1 MSESPAVQ
9 FDRVSVRYGQ
19 VTALRDFSLDV
30 AVGETVA
37 LLGPSGSGKSTALKA
52 LAGFVRPTSGRV
64 LLNGHDVTGAPP
76 HKRGLGVVVQQYAL
90 FPHLTVADNIAFGLR
105 ARRVRRAESARR
117 VEEMLD
123 LVGMDRYGRR
133 YPRELSGGQQQRV
146 AIARAL
152 AIRPPVLLLDEPLS
166 ALDAQ
171 LRADMLDELRQL
183 RDELPD
189 VAMLYVTHDQ
199 TEALTL
205 AHRIAVMRE
214 AELLDL
220 DTAQGLYRQPP
231 SEFTAAFLGG
241 ANLLPAT
248 VRDVNGT
255 VQVGAVTITATA
267 PGPLTPGARVRLAVR
282 PHTIGV
288 RTDGPGLAAVLTGL
302 QWRGANYRLTCLID
316 GLDEPGGLSVHV
328 DVPSID
334 GLPQVG
340 SPVRVGLPEHG
351 AAVVARTGAGV
362 PTGGAANAVAQDLAG
377 VA

>member
-1 MSESPAVQ
+1 MTESSAVQ

-30 AVGETVA
+30 ATGETVA

-64 LLNGHDVTGAPP
+64 LLAGQDVTGVPP

-90 FPHLTVADNIAFGLR
+90 FPHLTVADNIGFGLR
-105 ARRVRRAESARR
+105 ARRMRRTESARR
-117 VEEMLD
+117 VEEMLE
-123 LVGMDRYGRR
+123 LVGMERYGRR

-189 VAMLYVTHDQ
+189 IAILYVTHDQ

-205 AHRIAVMRE
+205 AHRIAVMRD

-248 VRDVNGT
+248 VRDANGT
-255 VQVGAVTITATA
+255 VDVGAVTVNAMA
-267 PGPLTPGARVRLAVR
+267 PGPLVPGTHVRLAVR

-288 RTDGPGLAAVLTGL
+288 RRDGPGLAAVLTGL
-302 QWRGANYRLTCLID
+302 QWRGANYRLTCLIA
-316 GLDEPGGLSVHV
+316 GLDEPGGVSVHA
-328 DVPSID
+328 DVPSVD
-334 GLPQVG
+334 GLPRVG
-340 SPVRVGLPEHG
+340 SPVRVRLPEHG
-351 AAVVARTGAGV
+351 AAVVARA
-362 PTGGAANAVAQDLAG
+362 GAASTAGDAGESFPQNLAG